1 MLISIWQMTFI
12 DMLIL
17 GKICISFNDI
27 HLFNE
32 INWFRDVESIQSQ
45 KFLFSFTELAISL
58 LWAVPFVPMHFF
70 LAKKLSACTAL
81 TAKNIMRWKLAVKYN
96 MAIEYKCGLTTLPY
110 TELSIV
116 PTLFFLSIFQVTV
129 QLVSKQN
136 LSKQNEWWQ
145 LYLFFS
151 SSLF

>member
-1 MLISIWQMTFI
+1 MLISIWQMALHWHVNSRK
-12 DMLIL
+12 M
-17 GKICISFNDI
+17 CISFNDI

-58 LWAVPFVPMHFF
+58 LWAVSFVPMHFF
-70 LAKKLSACTAL
+70 WQKKLSACTAL

-145 LYLFFS
+145 LHLFFY

>member
-1 MLISIWQMTFI
+1 MYLIQWHPLIQWNQLISRCWINSES
-12 DMLIL
+12 
-17 GKICISFNDI
+17 KISFQPYWISN
-27 HLFNE
+27 L
-32 INWFRDVESIQSQ
+32 
-45 KFLFSFTELAISL
+45 SFVSSFIRSDA
-58 LWAVPFVPMHFF
+58 FF
-70 LAKKLSACTAL
+70 WRKKLSACTAL

-145 LYLFFS
+145 LHLFFY